1 MRALRFFKILGRASA
16 TRRPS
21 TSLSPPPRGPST
33 SLRANGRGFKNER
46 GVALMIAIISI
57 AVLTAV
63 AVDFAY
69 NSRVDLQLA
78 VNHRDEVRAY
88 YLAKSGIGLSRLLLK
103 FQKQID
109 NLGGGAGMGGLG
121 DLRKNPAIAGML
133 PPGMDAS
140 SLGPLSGAL
149 NLQLWKMA
157 RVDCQMLQGMVNA
170 DSDDT
175 KDKSKPSSKKF
186 GFDDEFPELG
196 AEMQK
201 RTFGGF
207 TGCFLATIADEE
219 EKLNV
224 NKLDMGALQ
233 GQAVVPRFL
242 DLFAD
247 KQFEFLY
254 EKEDSNRVKANP
266 ADILIAMH
274 DWIDADQ
281 VQATLNIAGQPGTDP
296 FLPGFSDEN
305 YLYDRYDPR
314 YKAKNASFDTLDE
327 LYMVHGVN
335 DKFMAAFKDRLTVYP
350 DINSKLNVNTDDP
363 LLLYMAILSV
373 TDPVRPDYRLRDP
386 IFIDQVIQ
394 KIRLARMMS
403 MLPGLGMSVKD
414 FINVVQAAGIQVNSS
429 IAASNSGQNNFVGDK
444 TNTFS
449 IKSVGEAGQVQKTI
463 TAVIRADGSLGK
475 LVYWREE

>member
-1 MRALRFFKILGRASA
+1 
-16 TRRPS
+16 
-21 TSLSPPPRGPST
+21 
-33 SLRANGRGFKNER
+33 
-46 GVALMIAIISI
+46 MIAIISI

-88 YLAKSGIGLSRLLLK
+88 YLAKSGVGLSRLLLK
-103 FQKQID
+103 FQKQLD
-109 NLGGGAGMGGLG
+109 NLGGGAGPLG
-121 DLRKNPAIAGML
+121 DMLNNPMVQAMM
-133 PPGMDAS
+133 PPGMDPS
-140 SLGPLSGAL
+140 SLGPLSGAM

-170 DSDDT
+170 DSDDI
-175 KDKSKPSSKKF
+175 DAVKSKSSKKF
-186 GFDDEFPELG
+186 EFDEEFPEVG
-196 AEMQK
+196 EAMQK
-201 RTFGGF
+201 KSFGGF
-207 TGCFLATIADEE
+207 TGCFLATITDEE

-254 EKEDSNRVKANP
+254 EREDSNKVKANP
-266 ADILIAMH
+266 ADVLIAMH
-274 DWIDADQ
+274 DWIDADS

-327 LYMVHGVN
+327 LYLVHGVN

-350 DINSKLNVNTDDP
+350 DINSKLNINTDDP

-373 TDPVRPDYRLRDP
+373 ADPLKAASDFRLRDP
-386 IFIDQVIQ
+386 IFIDQIIQ

-403 MLPGLGMSVKD
+403 MIPGLGMSVKD
-414 FINVVQAAGIQVNSS
+414 FVNVVQAAGVQVNSS
-429 IAASNSGQNNFVGDK
+429 IAANNAGQNNFVGDK

-463 TAVIRADGSLGK
+463 HAVIRADGSLGK